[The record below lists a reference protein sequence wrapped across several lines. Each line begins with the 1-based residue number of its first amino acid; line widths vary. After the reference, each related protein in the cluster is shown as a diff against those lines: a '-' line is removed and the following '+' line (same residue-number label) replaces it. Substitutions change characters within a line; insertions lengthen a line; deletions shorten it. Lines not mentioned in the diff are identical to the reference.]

1 MKRYRGIEFLFDSV
15 LSGFNCLIVLV
26 ILLFVVVIS
35 IGFFSHYGLFAI
47 PMLGVIFAW
56 LYACGYFRKP
66 NKPEEKGKAFKDGT
80 PEEIAERE
88 ERAKMPLNRD

>member
-15 LSGFNCLIVLV
+15 LIGFNCLIVLV
-26 ILLFVVVIS
+26 ILLFVVVIA
-35 IGFFSHYGLFAI
+35 IGFFIDYGLFAI

-56 LYACGYFRKP
+56 LYACWYFRKP
-66 NKPEEKGKAFKDGT
+66 KKPEEKGKAFKDGT

-88 ERAKMPLNRD
+88 ERAKMPLNR

>member
-15 LSGFNCLIVLV
+15 LIGFNCLIVLV
-26 ILLFVVVIS
+26 ILLFVVVIA
-35 IGFFSHYGLFAI
+35 IGFFIDYGLFAI

-66 NKPEEKGKAFKDGT
+66 KKPEEKGKAFKDGT

-88 ERAKMPLNRD
+88 ERAKMPMNRD

>member
-26 ILLFVVVIS
+26 ILLFVVVIA
-35 IGFFSHYGLFAI
+35 IGFFIDYGLFAI

-56 LYACGYFRKP
+56 LYACWYFRKP
-66 NKPEEKGKAFKDGT
+66 KKPEEKGKAFKDGT

>member
-15 LSGFNCLIVLV
+15 LSGFNCLIILV
-26 ILLFVVVIS
+26 ILLFVVVIA

-56 LYACGYFRKP
+56 LYACGYLYLRVFQEAEKARRKGEGVQGWDARR
-66 NKPEEKGKAFKDGT
+66 N
-80 PEEIAERE
+80 R
-88 ERAKMPLNRD
+88 RA

>member
-26 ILLFVVVIS
+26 ILLFVVVIV

-56 LYACGYFRKP
+56 LYACGYFRKTK
-66 NKPEEKGKAFKDGT
+66 KPEENGKAFKDGT

-88 ERAKMPLNRD
+88 ERAKMPMNRD

>member
-26 ILLFVVVIS
+26 ILLLVV
-35 IGFFSHYGLFAI
+35 
-47 PMLGVIFAW
+47 VIFAW

-66 NKPEEKGKAFKDGT
+66 KKPEEKGKAFKDGT

-88 ERAKMPLNRD
+88 ELVKMPMNRD